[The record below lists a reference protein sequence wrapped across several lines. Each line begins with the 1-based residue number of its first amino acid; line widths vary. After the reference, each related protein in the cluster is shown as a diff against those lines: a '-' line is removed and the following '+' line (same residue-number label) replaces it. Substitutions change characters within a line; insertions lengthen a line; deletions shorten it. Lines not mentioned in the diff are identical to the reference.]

1 MSETIAVTEPILQ
14 GYSVRCENCGVS
26 KTYHTEL
33 GVKYFKDMHD
43 GHVIS
48 TDRGLEA
55 PQFENDLARSEAAQP
70 IASNV
75 LDVLSNANEIA
86 KEVYPE
92 QSDAEQ
98 KAEVFLPRETESKTQ
113 QLLAKPASP
122 EEESSQK
129 VSVVHV
135 RALQEESVPEEEP
148 CVLLSKF
155 SFVKEGER
163 YARESIRVS
172 QALMELRWKI
182 EPPYVI
188 SALFDD
194 NLGIE
199 SNTGS
204 LGRELLSKM
213 EEIGYRFVAME
224 APKGVPTAWF
234 KKGN

>member
-1 MSETIAVTEPILQ
+1 MSETIVVNEPILQ
-14 GYSVRCENCGVS
+14 GYTVRCENCGVS

-33 GVKYFKDMHD
+33 GVKYFKDMHE

-48 TDRGLEA
+48 TGQGLEE
-55 PQFENDLARSEAAQP
+55 PRFENDLTRSEAAEP
-70 IASNV
+70 IASNA

-92 QSDAEQ
+92 QSEAKQ
-98 KAEVFLPRETESKTQ
+98 KADELLQVETESNTEK
-113 QLLAKPASP
+113 LLVRPASP
-122 EEESSQK
+122 EAESSESK

-135 RALQEESVPEEEP
+135 RALQEESLPEEEL

-199 SNTGS
+199 SSTGS
-204 LGRELLSKM
+204 IARELLSKM

-224 APKGVPTAWF
+224 APKGVPT
-234 KKGN
+234 